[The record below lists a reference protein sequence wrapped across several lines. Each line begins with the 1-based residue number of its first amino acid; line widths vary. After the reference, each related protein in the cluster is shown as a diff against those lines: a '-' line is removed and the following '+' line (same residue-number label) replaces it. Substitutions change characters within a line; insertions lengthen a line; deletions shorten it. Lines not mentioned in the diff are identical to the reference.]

1 MKKSILFI
9 ALVLVCSLSAKAEE
23 KEVSCGSTVKIIATA
38 NPGYH
43 FVQWND
49 GVTDAS
55 RTVTV
60 DEAKSFTATFAH
72 NDVTI
77 TVAVKDDKGG
87 SVTINGEEVSSK
99 SVEWNTNVELKAIPQ
114 DDCWEFVEW
123 DDHNT
128 ANPRTVTATEAKTYT
143 AIFKL
148 KQIKV
153 TATSNN
159 DNWGTVTIAEN

>member
-9 ALVLVCSLSAKAEE
+9 ALALVCSLSAKAEE
-23 KEVSCGSTVKIIATA
+23 KEVSCGSTVTITATA

-72 NDVTI
+72 DDVTI
-77 TVAVKDDKGG
+77 AFEVEGDGKVVDKNGAQLT
-87 SVTINGEEVSSK
+87 SVTIAYDSTIV
-99 SVEWNTNVELKAIPQ
+99 VTAVPT
-114 DDCWEFVEW
+114 DDCYKFDRWEDGE
-123 DDHNT
+123 T
-128 ANPRTVTATEAKTYT
+128 ANPRSIKASEASASYK
-143 AIFKL
+143 AIFVK
-148 KQIKV
+148 KQFKV